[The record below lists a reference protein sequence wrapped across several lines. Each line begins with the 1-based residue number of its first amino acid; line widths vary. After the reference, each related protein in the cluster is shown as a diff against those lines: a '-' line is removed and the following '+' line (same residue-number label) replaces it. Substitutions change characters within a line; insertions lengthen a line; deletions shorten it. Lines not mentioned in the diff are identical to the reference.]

1 MKELSES
8 QFRKNFI
15 STLDKISKTNLP
27 IIVNRENSQSVVML
41 SIRAYRAIESFIDI
55 VKNPVGYIDLL
66 KKIEDND
73 FKLID
78 KT

>member
-27 IIVNRENSQSVVML
+27 IIVNRENS
-41 SIRAYRAIESFIDI
+41 
-55 VKNPVGYIDLL
+55 
-66 KKIEDND
+66 
-73 FKLID
+73 
-78 KT
+78 

>member
-1 MKELSES
+1 
-8 QFRKNFI
+8 
-15 STLDKISKTNLP
+15 
-27 IIVNRENSQSVVML
+27 ML

-55 VKNPVGYIDLL
+55 VENPVGYIDLL